1 MRFDSPLRYP
11 GGKAS
16 LAPLLARTIEINGL
30 TGCLYFEPFAGG
42 AGAALRLLREGVVSE
57 LHLNDRDHH
66 IVSFW
71 RAALNEPD
79 RFAQEIMSVPLSIEE
94 WRRQQEVYR
103 LADPGKPFEL
113 GFATF
118 YLNRC
123 NRSGIIFGAA
133 PIGGYTQSGKWKISE
148 RFYREGLADR
158 ILAVGR
164 RKCQIHIENMDALD
178 FLAEHTIIIGHSKS
192 VFAYLDPPYYS
203 NGNRLY
209 SAFYNDRNHVE
220 LAHYIQRQRNL
231 NWVMSYDDT
240 NFIRDLYTDSEIAV
254 LPLEYS
260 LQGRREAN
268 ELLISPSH
276 VILAHSFVPPNARE
290 RESLGALARNR
301 Q

>member
-66 IVSFW
+66 ITSFW
-71 RAALNEPD
+71 RAALSEPD

-94 WRRQQEVYR
+94 WRRQQEVYL

-133 PIGGYTQSGKWKISE
+133 PIGGYAQSGKWKISE
-148 RFYREGLADR
+148 RFYREGLANR

-164 RKCQIHIENMDALD
+164 RRDQIHITNMDALD
-178 FLAEHTIIIGHSKS
+178 FLARQSPMTGYCKS
-192 VFAYLDPPYYS
+192 AFAYLDPPYYS
-203 NGNRLY
+203 NGHRLY
-209 SAFYNDRNHVE
+209 STFYNDQNHVE

-260 LQGRREAN
+260 LQGRREEN

-276 VILAHSFVPPNARE
+276 VILADPSIPSNANE
-290 RESLGALARNR
+290 RESVGALARNR
-301 Q
+301 

>member
-94 WRRQQEVYR
+94 WRRQQEVYL

-113 GFATF
+113 GF
-118 YLNRC
+118 R
-123 NRSGIIFGAA
+123 
-133 PIGGYTQSGKWKISE
+133 
-148 RFYREGLADR
+148 D
-158 ILAVGR
+158 IL
-164 RKCQIHIENMDALD
+164 
-178 FLAEHTIIIGHSKS
+178 
-192 VFAYLDPPYYS
+192 P
-203 NGNRLY
+203 
-209 SAFYNDRNHVE
+209 
-220 LAHYIQRQRNL
+220 
-231 NWVMSYDDT
+231 
-240 NFIRDLYTDSEIAV
+240 
-254 LPLEYS
+254 
-260 LQGRREAN
+260 
-268 ELLISPSH
+268 
-276 VILAHSFVPPNARE
+276 
-290 RESLGALARNR
+290 
-301 Q
+301 